1 MPTAKRT
8 IEHQQGGITES
19 FECCPS
25 ITRGIA
31 PLGGLSRDGSL
42 LQLFRDSNTIQKFY
56 ETTCAPG
63 VHNNSCKFI
72 DAAFSSRCVQQFTYT
87 YAIVKDFNV
96 TQPFRFDLMKIKSG
110 CSCTV
115 DVRMPEEE
123 VNDVEKRLIDEFTEE
138 ILFGV

>member
-8 IEHQQGGITES
+8 PDYQPEIVETY
-19 FECCPS
+19 ECCPS

-42 LQLFRDSNTIQKFY
+42 LQLFRDSNTVQKFY

-63 VHNNSCKFI
+63 IHNTSCKFI
-72 DAAFSSRCVQQFTYT
+72 DPAFSSRCVQQFSYT

-96 TQPFRFDLMKIKSG
+96 TQPYRFDLMKIKSG
-110 CSCTV
+110 CSCLV
-115 DVRMPEEE
+115 DVRIPEAE
-123 VNDVEKRLIDEFTEE
+123 VVNVEKRLIDELAEE
-138 ILFGV
+138 ILLQV